1 MNLPTSESAWA
12 RPRTVLLLLALWLM
26 ATMGARPLLLPDEGR
41 YANVAR
47 SMLASNGG
55 DGLVPLLNGLPFF
68 HKPPL
73 LYWLDMLTMS
83 VVGVHQFSARFA
95 PFVGAWVMGA
105 ALFMAVR
112 RWHGAAAARAT
123 LMVLA
128 TCPFFFIGG
137 QYANLDMLVGGL
149 ITATVL
155 AFARAVDDSARSLRW
170 MLAAWALAATSVLA
184 KGLIGFVL
192 PALVI
197 APWLLAQRRWRDL
210 LWLLHP
216 LGLLFFLA
224 LALPWFALMQL
235 RYPGFFDY
243 FIMEQHF
250 RRFAQAS
257 FNNVHPAWFYVA
269 VLPLLTLPWSGWL
282 PASVMKLTSTWRT
295 FSASDR
301 SRWGLWAWWWVAVI
315 GFFSLPSSKLV
326 GYALPALAPWC
337 AVLGVAV
344 AASRSKLKNAWA
356 SAWAWT
362 LAFAV
367 FACLGLVFLLT
378 SAATTAAL
386 KIKPPTSSKAVAAVL
401 AAQIKPG
408 DRVVFVDEMFYDLP
422 FYAGLKQPPIVASNW
437 ADPNVPLRD
446 NWRKELF
453 DAARFDPARG
463 RELLWPLGQ
472 LNTLT
477 CAEAAVWFVLKDA
490 SATQMSQVPNAV
502 GVVTQGDVR
511 LMRAPGRACLGSAP
525 SPSQGK
531 GRDGGQSAKYKP
543 TLPNDFTP
551 PCRARLGWQAQTAS
565 QARRTRLESPAK
577 PPALSLQGEGAIQ
590 PVRP

>member
-1 MNLPTSESAWA
+1 MNRPASESTWT

-26 ATMGARPLLLPDEGR
+26 ATMGLRPLLLPDEGR

-47 SMLASNGG
+47 DMLIGTSS

-73 LYWLDMLTMS
+73 LYWLDLLAMAAL
-83 VVGVHQFSARFA
+83 GVNQFSARFA
-95 PFVGAWVMGA
+95 PFVGAWAMGA

-123 LMVLA
+123 LLVLA

-137 QYANLDMLVGGL
+137 QYANLDVLVAGL

-155 AFARAVDDSARSLRW
+155 AFARAVDDGSRSWRW
-170 MLAAWALAATSVLA
+170 MLTAWALAAASVLA

-197 APWLLAQRRWRDL
+197 APWLLAQRRWREL

-216 LGLLFFLA
+216 LGLLLFVA

-257 FNNVHPAWFYVA
+257 FNNVHPGWFYLA

-282 PASVMKLTSTWRT
+282 PASLMKLRQSWKAY
-295 FSASDR
+295 SASDR
-301 SRWGLWAWWWVAVI
+301 SLWGLWAWWWVAVI

-344 AASRSKLKNAWA
+344 ATSLRLSK
-356 SAWAWT
+356 WT

-367 FACLGLVFLLT
+367 CACLGLVVLLA
-378 SAATTAAL
+378 SPAAMTAL
-386 KIKPPTSSKAVAAVL
+386 KIKPPTSSKAAAAML
-401 AAQIKPG
+401 AAQMNPR

-422 FYAGLKQPPIVASNW
+422 FYAGLKQPPLVASDW

-453 DAARFDPARG
+453 DAAQFEPVRG
-463 RELLWPLGQ
+463 RELLIPIGR
-472 LNTLT
+472 LNDLT
-477 CAEAAVWFVLKDA
+477 CGEVAVWFVLKAA
-490 SATQMSQVPNAV
+490 SMPRMAQVPGAV
-502 GVVTQGDVR
+502 SVSVKGDVQ
-511 LMRAPGRACLGSAP
+511 LMRAPGRACSD
-525 SPSQGK
+525 SPLPL
-531 GRDGGQSAKYKP
+531 DGGG
-543 TLPNDFTP
+543 
-551 PCRARLGWQAQTAS
+551 ARLNSLPLDGGGLG
-565 QARRTRLESPAK
+565 RR
-577 PPALSLQGEGAIQ
+577 
-590 PVRP
+590 

>member
-1 MNLPTSESAWA
+1 
-12 RPRTVLLLLALWLM
+12 M
-26 ATMGARPLLLPDEGR
+26 ATMGLRPLLLPDEGR

-47 SMLASNGG
+47 DMLASNGG

-73 LYWLDMLTMS
+73 LYWLDMLAMAA
-83 VVGVHQFSARFA
+83 VGVNQFSARFA
-95 PFVGAWVMGA
+95 PFGGAWVMGA

-112 RWHGAAAARAT
+112 RWHGAASARAT

-155 AFARAVDDSARSLRW
+155 AFTRAVDDGARSWRW
-170 MLAAWALAATSVLA
+170 MLTAWAFAAASVLA

-216 LGLLFFLA
+216 LGLLLFVA
-224 LALPWFALMQL
+224 LALPWFALMQV

-282 PASVMKLTSTWRT
+282 PASAMKLIREWKALH
-295 FSASDR
+295 ASDR
-301 SRWGLWAWWWVAVI
+301 SHWGLWLWWGAAVI
-315 GFFSLPSSKLV
+315 GFFGLPSSKLV

-344 AASRSKLKNAWA
+344 TTSRALSK
-356 SAWAWT
+356 WT

-367 FACLGLVFLLT
+367 CICLGLVFFLA
-378 SAATTAAL
+378 SPAAMTAV
-386 KIKPPTSSKAVAAVL
+386 KIKPPTSSKAAAAVL
-401 AAQIKPG
+401 AAQLKPG

-422 FYAGLKQPPIVASNW
+422 FYAGLRQPPIVASDW

-453 DAARFDPARG
+453 DAARFDPVRG
-463 RELLWPLGQ
+463 RELLWPIAQ
-472 LNTLT
+472 MNELT
-477 CAEAAVWFVLKDA
+477 CGEAAVWFVLKDA
-490 SATQMSQVPNAV
+490 NSPRMASVPSAVSV
-502 GVVTQGDVR
+502 VVTGDVQ
-511 LMRAPGRACLGSAP
+511 LMRAPGRACLDLAP
-525 SPSQGK
+525 SPSRGE
-531 GRDGGQSAKYKP
+531 GRDGGKRVEYTPSSLRA
-543 TLPNDFTP
+543 FTP
-551 PCRARLGWQAQTAS
+551 T
-565 QARRTRLESPAK
+565 
-577 PPALSLQGEGAIQ
+577 PALPLQGEGAKSGM
-590 PVRP
+590 P

>member
-1 MNLPTSESAWA
+1 MGDAVIGVVTTAPPSESSWT
-12 RPRTVLLLLALWLM
+12 RPRTVVLLLTLWLLT
-26 ATMGARPLLLPDEGR
+26 TMGLRPLLLPDEGR

-47 SMLASNGG
+47 DMLTSNGG

-73 LYWLDMLTMS
+73 LYWLDMLAMS
-83 VVGVHQFSARFA
+83 VVGVNQFSARFA

-123 LMVLA
+123 LLVLA

-155 AFARAVDDSARSLRW
+155 AFARAVDDGSRSLRW
-170 MLAAWALAATSVLA
+170 MLLAWALAAASVLA

-197 APWLLAQRRWRDL
+197 APWLLAQRRWRDV

-216 LGLLFFLA
+216 LGLLLFVA
-224 LALPWFALMQL
+224 LALPWFALMQA

-282 PASVMKLTSTWRT
+282 PASLMKLRQSWRG

-301 SRWGLWAWWWVAVI
+301 SRWGLWAWWLVGVI

-344 AASRSKLKNAWA
+344 ATSHRLSK
-356 SAWAWT
+356 WT

-367 FACLGLVFLLT
+367 CACLGLVSFLA
-378 SAATTAAL
+378 SPAAMTAL
-386 KIKPPTSSKAVAAVL
+386 RIKPPTSSKAAAAVL
-401 AAQIKPG
+401 AAQIKPS

-422 FYAGLKQPPIVASNW
+422 FYAGLKQPPLVASDW

-453 DAARFDPARG
+453 DAARFDPSRG
-463 RELLWPLGQ
+463 RELLIPIDR
-472 LNTLT
+472 LNDLT
-477 CAEAAVWFVLKDA
+477 CKEGAVWFVLKDA
-490 SATQMSQVPNAV
+490 SMPRMVQVPGAV
-502 GVVTQGDVR
+502 NMAVKGDVQ
-511 LMRAPGRACLGSAP
+511 LMRAPGRACLNLAP
-525 SPSQGK
+525 SALQGE
-531 GRDGGQSAKYKP
+531 GRDGGKRVKYTPSSVGAFTPTP
-543 TLPNDFTP
+543 TLP
-551 PCRARLGWQAQTAS
+551 LH
-565 QARRTRLESPAK
+565 
-577 PPALSLQGEGAIQ
+577 GEGAKTSVYQ
-590 PVRP
+590 

>member
-1 MNLPTSESAWA
+1 VGGGGEELWRQGGLKRGGIESCDAVIAAVTTTPSSESTWT
-12 RPRTVLLLLALWLM
+12 RPRNVLLLLALWLM
-26 ATMGARPLLLPDEGR
+26 ATMGLRPLLLPDEGR

-47 SMLASNGG
+47 DMLGPNG

-73 LYWLDMLTMS
+73 LYWLDMLAMS
-83 VVGVHQFSARFA
+83 VVGVNQFSARFA

-105 ALFMAVR
+105 SLFMAVR

-155 AFARAVDDSARSLRW
+155 AFARAVDDGGRSMRW
-170 MLAAWALAATSVLA
+170 MLTAWALAAASVLA

-197 APWLLAQRRWRDL
+197 APWLLAQRRWRDV

-216 LGLLFFLA
+216 LGLLLFVA

-282 PASVMKLTSTWRT
+282 PASLMKMRSGWKAH
-295 FSASDR
+295 SASDR
-301 SRWGLWAWWWVAVI
+301 SRWALWAWWLVAVI

-344 AASRSKLKNAWA
+344 AASLSASNIAWK
-356 SAWAWT
+356 WT

-367 FACLGLVFLLT
+367 GACLALVFLLSS
-378 SAATTAAL
+378 SAAMTAL
-386 KIKPPTSSKAVAAVL
+386 KIKPPTSSKAAATVL
-401 AAQIKPG
+401 AAQINPG

-422 FYAGLKQPPIVASNW
+422 FYAGLKLPPIVASDW

-463 RELLWPLGQ
+463 RALLWPLDR
-472 LNTLT
+472 LNELM
-477 CAEAAVWFVLKDA
+477 CGEAAIWFVLKGA
-490 SATQMSQVPNAV
+490 NLARMAQVPGAV
-502 GVVTQGDVR
+502 DVVTRGDVK
-511 LMRAPGRACLGSAP
+511 LMRAPGRTC
-525 SPSQGK
+525 
-531 GRDGGQSAKYKP
+531 
-543 TLPNDFTP
+543 PNGP
-551 PCRARLGWQAQTAS
+551 
-565 QARRTRLESPAK
+565 
-577 PPALSLQGEGAIQ
+577 LSLTERVGE
-590 PVRP
+590 R

>member
-1 MNLPTSESAWA
+1 MNRPASESGWT
-12 RPRTVLLLLALWLM
+12 RPRTVLLLLALWLL
-26 ATMGARPLLLPDEGR
+26 ATAGLRPLLLPDEGR

-47 SMLASNGG
+47 DMLIGTSS

-73 LYWLDMLTMS
+73 LYWLDMLAMA
-83 VVGVHQFSARFA
+83 VLGVNQLSARFA

-155 AFARAVDDSARSLRW
+155 AFARAVDDGSRSLRW
-170 MLAAWALAATSVLA
+170 MLSAWALAAASVLA

-216 LGLLFFLA
+216 LGLLLFVA

-282 PASVMKLTSTWRT
+282 PASLLTVKERCGA

-301 SRWGLWAWWWVAVI
+301 SRWGLWIWWLIAVI

-344 AASRSKLKNAWA
+344 AASLSTSKTAWK
-356 SAWAWT
+356 WT
-362 LAFAV
+362 LALASV
-367 FACLGLVFLLT
+367 ACMVLVFLLASPQAMT
-378 SAATTAAL
+378 AL
-386 KIKPPTSSKAVAAVL
+386 KLKPPTSSKAVAAVL
-401 AAQIKPG
+401 AAQIGPR

-422 FYAGLKQPPIVASNW
+422 FYAGLRQPPIVASNW
-437 ADPNVPLRD
+437 SDPEVPLRD

-453 DAARFDPARG
+453 DAARFDPVRG
-463 RELLWPLGQ
+463 RELLIPIDR
-472 LNTLT
+472 LNDLT
-477 CAEAAVWFVLKDA
+477 CGDVAVWFVLKAA
-490 SATQMSQVPNAV
+490 SLPRMAQVPGAV
-502 GVVTQGDVR
+502 GVAVKGDVQ
-511 LMRAPGRACLGSAP
+511 LMRAPGRAC
-525 SPSQGK
+525 
-531 GRDGGQSAKYKP
+531 
-543 TLPNDFTP
+543 PNGP
-551 PCRARLGWQAQTAS
+551 Q
-565 QARRTRLESPAK
+565 
-577 PPALSLQGEGAIQ
+577 
-590 PVRP
+590 

>member
-1 MNLPTSESAWA
+1 
-12 RPRTVLLLLALWLM
+12 M
-26 ATMGARPLLLPDEGR
+26 ATMGLRPLLLPDEGR

-47 SMLASNGG
+47 DMLLGPNS
-55 DGLVPLLNGLPFF
+55 DGLVPLLGGLPFF

-73 LYWLDMLTMS
+73 LYWLDMLAMS
-83 VVGVHQFSARFA
+83 VVGVNQFSARFA
-95 PFVGAWVMGA
+95 PFVGAWMMGA

-123 LMVLA
+123 LLVLA

-155 AFARAVDDSARSLRW
+155 AFARAVDDSARSWRW
-170 MLAAWALAATSVLA
+170 MLTAWAFAAASVLA

-197 APWLLAQRRWRDL
+197 APWLLAQGRWRDM

-216 LGLLFFLA
+216 LGLLLFVA

-282 PASVMKLTSTWRT
+282 PASLLKMKREWKGY
-295 FSASDR
+295 SASDR
-301 SRWGLWAWWWVAVI
+301 SPWGLWAWWLVAVL

-337 AVLGVAV
+337 AVLGLAV
-344 AASRSKLKNAWA
+344 STLKLASK
-356 SAWAWT
+356 WT
-362 LAFAV
+362 AAFAIS
-367 FACLGLVFLLT
+367 ACLALVFLLA
-378 SAATTAAL
+378 SSTAMTAL
-386 KIKPPTSSKAVAAVL
+386 KLKPPTSSKAAAAVL
-401 AAQIKPG
+401 AAQIGPR

-422 FYAGLKQPPIVASNW
+422 FYAGLKQPPIVASDW

-453 DAARFDPARG
+453 DAARFDPTRG
-463 RELLWPLGQ
+463 RELLWPLDRM
-472 LNTLT
+472 NELT
-477 CAEAAVWFVLKDA
+477 CGDAAIWFVLKEA
-490 SATQMSQVPNAV
+490 NLPRMVQVPSAV
-502 GVVTQGDVR
+502 NVAFKGEVQ
-511 LMRAPGRACLGSAP
+511 LMRAPGRACSDSSLP
-525 SPSQGK
+525 L
-531 GRDGGQSAKYKP
+531 DGGGARVNS
-543 TLPNDFTP
+543 LPLDGGG
-551 PCRARLGWQAQTAS
+551 LG
-565 QARRTRLESPAK
+565 RR
-577 PPALSLQGEGAIQ
+577 
-590 PVRP
+590 

>member
-1 MNLPTSESAWA
+1 MNRPASESGWT

-26 ATMGARPLLLPDEGR
+26 TTMGLRPLLLPDEGR

-47 SMLASNGG
+47 DMLASNGG
-55 DGLVPLLNGLPFF
+55 DGLVPLLSGLPFF

-73 LYWLDMLTMS
+73 LYWLDMLSMS
-83 VVGVHQFSARFA
+83 VVGVNQFSARFA

-149 ITATVL
+149 ITATLL
-155 AFARAVDDSARSLRW
+155 AFARAVDDGAHSLRW
-170 MLAAWALAATSVLA
+170 MLTAWSLAAASVLA

-197 APWLLAQRRWRDL
+197 APWLLAQRRWRDV

-216 LGLLFFLA
+216 LGLLLFVA

-243 FIMEQHF
+243 FIIEQHF

-257 FNNVHPAWFYVA
+257 FNNLHPGWFYVA
-269 VLPLLTLPWSGWL
+269 VLPLLTLPWSAWL
-282 PASVMKLTSTWRT
+282 PASLMKLRSDWLSHT
-295 FSASDR
+295 ASDR
-301 SRWGLWAWWWVAVI
+301 SRWGLWVWWLVAVL

-337 AVLGVAV
+337 AVLGVAIFK
-344 AASRSKLKNAWA
+344 SPRAWKW
-356 SAWAWT
+356 S
-362 LAFAV
+362 LAFAICT
-367 FACLGLVFLLT
+367 CLGLVFLL
-378 SAATTAAL
+378 SSPTAMTAL
-386 KIKPPTSSKAVAAVL
+386 RIKPPSSSKAAGAVL

-408 DRVVFVDEMFYDLP
+408 ERVVFVDEMFYDLP

-437 ADPNVPLRD
+437 ADPMVPLRD

-453 DAARFDPARG
+453 DAARFNPARG
-463 RELLWPLGQ
+463 RELLWPINR
-472 LNTLT
+472 LNELT
-477 CAEAAVWFVLKDA
+477 CGDKAIWFALKDESLA
-490 SATQMSQVPNAV
+490 RMAQVPGAA
-502 GVVTQGDVR
+502 GVVTQGEVR
-511 LMRAPGRACLGSAP
+511 LLRAPGRNCPGLNP
-525 SPSQGK
+525 SFLQGK
-531 GRDGGQSAKYKP
+531 SWDEGKRVEFTPSSVKGFTPDP
-543 TLPNDFTP
+543 TLPQ
-551 PCRARLGWQAQTAS
+551 R
-565 QARRTRLESPAK
+565 
-577 PPALSLQGEGAIQ
+577 GEGANERK
-590 PVRP
+590 RP

>member
-1 MNLPTSESAWA
+1 MRRWTDPRDGDAVIAVVTTEPSSESAWT

-26 ATMGARPLLLPDEGR
+26 ATMGLRPLLLPDEGR

-47 SMLASNGG
+47 DMLRSNGG

-73 LYWLDMLTMS
+73 LYWLDMLAMAA
-83 VVGVHQFSARFA
+83 VGVNQFSARFA

-112 RWHGAAAARAT
+112 RWHGASAARAT
-123 LMVLA
+123 VLVLA

-155 AFARAVDDSARSLRW
+155 AFARAVDDGARSWRW
-170 MLAAWALAATSVLA
+170 MLAAWALAAASVLA

-197 APWLLAQRRWRDL
+197 APWLLAQRQWRDL

-216 LGLLFFLA
+216 LGLLLFAA
-224 LALPWFALMQL
+224 LALPWFALMQM

-257 FNNVHPAWFYVA
+257 FNNVHPVWFYGA
-269 VLPLLTLPWSGWL
+269 VLPLLSLPWSAWL
-282 PASVMKLTSTWRT
+282 PTSLMKLKRDWNGY
-295 FSASDR
+295 SASDR
-301 SRWGLWAWWWVAVI
+301 SRWGLWAWWLVAVI

-337 AVLGVAV
+337 TVLGVAV
-344 AASRSKLKNAWA
+344 ALSRRAWK
-356 SAWAWT
+356 WT
-362 LAFAV
+362 LVFAGA
-367 FACLGLVFLLT
+367 ACLGLVFLLA
-378 SAATTAAL
+378 SPTAMTAL
-386 KIKPPTSSKAVAAVL
+386 KLKAPTSSKAVAAVL
-401 AAQIKPG
+401 AAQMNPR

-422 FYAGLKQPPIVASNW
+422 FYAGLKQPPTVASDW
-437 ADPNVPLRD
+437 ADPNLPLRD

-463 RELLWPLGQ
+463 RELLRHLDR
-472 LNTLT
+472 LNELT
-477 CAEAAVWFVLKDA
+477 CGQAAVWFVLKA
-490 SATQMSQVPNAV
+490 GSLPRMAQVLGAV
-502 GVVTQGDVR
+502 SVEVNGEVNGEML
-511 LMRAPGRACLGSAP
+511 LMRAPGRSCP
-525 SPSQGK
+525 
-531 GRDGGQSAKYKP
+531 
-543 TLPNDFTP
+543 
-551 PCRARLGWQAQTAS
+551 
-565 QARRTRLESPAK
+565 
-577 PPALSLQGEGAIQ
+577 
-590 PVRP
+590 

>member
-1 MNLPTSESAWA
+1 MNRPASESTWT

-26 ATMGARPLLLPDEGR
+26 ATMGLRPLLLPDEGR

-47 SMLASNGG
+47 DMLLGASS

-73 LYWLDMLTMS
+73 LYWLDMLAMG
-83 VVGVHQFSARFA
+83 VVGVNQFSARFA

-112 RWHGAAAARAT
+112 RWHGAVAARAT
-123 LMVLA
+123 LLVLA

-155 AFARAVDDSARSLRW
+155 AFARAVDYGARSLRW
-170 MLAAWALAATSVLA
+170 MLLAWVFAAASVLA

-216 LGLLFFLA
+216 LGLLLFVA
-224 LALPWFALMQL
+224 LALPWFALMQM

-282 PASVMKLTSTWRT
+282 PASLMKLRSGWNAH
-295 FSASDR
+295 SASDR
-301 SRWGLWAWWWVAVI
+301 SRCGLWAWWLVAVI

-344 AASRSKLKNAWA
+344 AASLSASKTAWK
-356 SAWAWT
+356 WT
-362 LAFAV
+362 LAAAV
-367 FACLGLVFLLT
+367 FVCLGLVSLL
-378 SAATTAAL
+378 SSPAAMTAL
-386 KIKPPTSSKAVAAVL
+386 KIKPPTSSKAAAAVL
-401 AAQIKPG
+401 ATQIKPD

-422 FYAGLKQPPIVASNW
+422 FYAGLKQPPVVASDW
-437 ADPNVPLRD
+437 ADPKVPLRD

-463 RELLWPLGQ
+463 RELLWPLDQ
-472 LNTLT
+472 LNELT
-477 CAEAAVWFVLKDA
+477 CGEAAVWFVLKDT
-490 SATQMSQVPNAV
+490 SMPQMAQVTSAV
-502 GVVTQGDVR
+502 GVLTPSDVR
-511 LMRAPGRACLGSAP
+511 LMRAPGRACSAEAP
-525 SPSQGK
+525 SPSEGE
-531 GRDGGQSAKYKP
+531 GWDGGKRVEYRPSRVGAFTPTP
-543 TLPNDFTP
+543 TLPQRP
-551 PCRARLGWQAQTAS
+551 ERA
-565 QARRTRLESPAK
+565 P
-577 PPALSLQGEGAIQ
+577 SLPMGEGAKSRT
-590 PVRP
+590 P

>member
-1 MNLPTSESAWA
+1 MRRCAKPPETNRRTALQVGDAVIEPVSTASAPESAWT
-12 RPRTVLLLLALWLM
+12 RPRTVLLLLAVWLL
-26 ATMGARPLLLPDEGR
+26 ATLGVRPLLLPDEGR

-47 SMLASNGG
+47 DMYLGLLGQHGAPG

-73 LYWLDMLTMS
+73 LYWLDMLAMAAL
-83 VVGVHQFSARFA
+83 GVNQFSARFA

-105 ALFMAVR
+105 AVFMAVR

-123 LMVLA
+123 LLVLA

-149 ITATVL
+149 ISATVL
-155 AFARAVDDSARSLRW
+155 AFARAVDDGARSLRW
-170 MLAAWALAATSVLA
+170 MLAAWALAAAAVLA

-216 LGLLFFLA
+216 LGLLLFAA

-257 FNNVHPAWFYVA
+257 FNNVHPMWFYVA
-269 VLPLLTLPWSGWL
+269 VLPLLSLPWSGWL
-282 PASVMKLTSTWRT
+282 PASLTKLVRRWSG

-301 SRWGLWAWWWVAVI
+301 SRWSLWLWWLVAVI

-344 AASRSKLKNAWA
+344 AESQQLSR
-356 SAWAWT
+356 WT
-362 LAFAV
+362 LALAV
-367 FACLGLVFLLT
+367 VTCLGLVLLL
-378 SAATTAAL
+378 SSPAAMTAL
-386 KIKPPTSSKAVAAVL
+386 KLKPPTSSKAVAAML
-401 AAQIKPG
+401 AAQMSTG

-422 FYAGLKQPPIVASNW
+422 FYAGLRQPPVVASDW
-437 ADPNVPLRD
+437 ADPRVPLRD

-453 DAARFDPARG
+453 DAARFEPARG
-463 RELLWPLGQ
+463 RELLWPLDR
-472 LNTLT
+472 LNELT
-477 CAEAAVWFVLKDA
+477 CGEGTVWFVLKA
-490 SATQMSQVPNAV
+490 SSLSLMAGVPTAALVPTANMPMAPNMSN
-502 GVVTQGDVR
+502 QGDVQ
-511 LMRAPGRACLGSAP
+511 LMRAPGRPCAERP
-525 SPSQGK
+525 
-531 GRDGGQSAKYKP
+531 GRPQRSF
-543 TLPNDFTP
+543 TLPS
-551 PCRARLGWQAQTAS
+551 GQ
-565 QARRTRLESPAK
+565 
-577 PPALSLQGEGAIQ
+577 
-590 PVRP
+590 

>member
-1 MNLPTSESAWA
+1 VTTAPSSESAWT
-12 RPRTVLLLLALWLM
+12 RPRTALLFLALWLL
-26 ATMGARPLLLPDEGR
+26 ATMGLRPLLLPDEGR

-47 SMLASNGG
+47 SMLTSNGG

-73 LYWLDMLTMS
+73 LYWLDMLAMAA
-83 VVGVHQFSARFA
+83 VGVNQFSARFA

-155 AFARAVDDSARSLRW
+155 AFARAVDDGARSLRW
-170 MLAAWALAATSVLA
+170 MFTAWALAAASVLA

-216 LGLLFFLA
+216 LGLLLFVA

-257 FNNVHPAWFYVA
+257 FNNVHPVWFYVA
-269 VLPLLTLPWSGWL
+269 VLPLLSLPWSGWL
-282 PASVMKLTSTWRT
+282 PASLMKLKRNWNAL
-295 FSASDR
+295 SASDR
-301 SRWGLWAWWWVAVI
+301 SRWGLWLWWGVAVI

-344 AASRSKLKNAWA
+344 ATSQRARK
-356 SAWAWT
+356 WT
-362 LAFAV
+362 LVIAV
-367 FACLGLVFLLT
+367 GACLGLVFLLSS
-378 SAATTAAL
+378 SAAMTAL
-386 KIKPPTSSKAVAAVL
+386 KIKPPTSSKAAAAVL
-401 AAQIKPG
+401 AGQIKPG
-408 DRVVFVDEMFYDLP
+408 ERVVFVDEMFYDLP
-422 FYAGLKQPPIVASNW
+422 FYARLKQPPIVASDW
-437 ADPNVPLRD
+437 TDPNVPLRD

-453 DAARFDPARG
+453 DAARFDAVRG
-463 RELLWPLGQ
+463 RELLWPIERM
-472 LNTLT
+472 NELT
-477 CAEAAVWFVLKDA
+477 CGEVAVWFVLKDTSLPRMA
-490 SATQMSQVPNAV
+490 QVPSVV
-502 GVVTQGDVR
+502 GVLTPGDVR
-511 LMRAPGRACLGSAP
+511 LMRAPGRACSAAAP
-525 SPSQGK
+525 SPSEGE
-531 GRDGGQSAKYKP
+531 GWDGGKRVEYRPSRVGAFAP
-543 TLPNDFTP
+543 TLTLP
-551 PCRARLGWQAQTAS
+551 
-565 QARRTRLESPAK
+565 
-577 PPALSLQGEGAIQ
+577 LQGEGARSGK
-590 PVRP
+590 P

>member
-1 MNLPTSESAWA
+1 MNRPASESTWTC
-12 RPRTVLLLLALWLM
+12 PRSVLFFLALWLI
-26 ATMGARPLLLPDEGR
+26 ATAGLRPLLLPDEGR

-47 SMLASNGG
+47 DMLLGASS

-73 LYWLDMLTMS
+73 LYWLDMLAMS
-83 VVGVHQFSARFA
+83 VVGVNQFSARFA

-123 LMVLA
+123 LMALA

-155 AFARAVDDSARSLRW
+155 AFARAVDSGERSLRW
-170 MLAAWALAATSVLA
+170 MLTAWALAAASVLA

-197 APWLLAQRRWRDL
+197 APWLLAQRRWREV

-216 LGLLFFLA
+216 FGLLLFVA

-257 FNNVHPAWFYVA
+257 FNNVHPVWFYMA
-269 VLPLLTLPWSGWL
+269 VLPLLTLPWSAWL
-282 PASVMKLTSTWRT
+282 PASVIRLARNWSS

-301 SRWGLWAWWWVAVI
+301 SRWGLWLWWLVAVI

-344 AASRSKLKNAWA
+344 AASKNAWK
-356 SAWAWT
+356 WA
-362 LAFAV
+362 LVFAIG
-367 FACLGLVFLLT
+367 ACLGLVFLL
-378 SAATTAAL
+378 SSPAALSAL
-386 KIKPPTSSKAVAAVL
+386 KIKPPTSSKAAAAVL
-401 AAQIKPG
+401 AGQIKPG

-422 FYAGLKQPPIVASNW
+422 FYADLKQPPIVASDW
-437 ADPNVPLRD
+437 ADPNVPLHD

-453 DAARFDPARG
+453 DAARFDAARG
-463 RELLWPLGQ
+463 RELLWPMDRM
-472 LNTLT
+472 NELT
-477 CAEAAVWFVLKDA
+477 CGEAAVWFVLKEANLPRMAGVA
-490 SATQMSQVPNAV
+490 SAVSVAV
-502 GVVTQGDVR
+502 NGDVQ
-511 LMRAPGRACLGSAP
+511 LLRAPGRACSDSALP
-525 SPSQGK
+525 RQGA
-531 GRDGGQSAKYKP
+531 GAE
-543 TLPNDFTP
+543 
-551 PCRARLGWQAQTAS
+551 
-565 QARRTRLESPAK
+565 RR
-577 PPALSLQGEGAIQ
+577 I
-590 PVRP
+590 RP